1 MGDLKPLG
9 SEKLQ
14 GQEKIKRIIEIS
26 RYNETK
32 PTNINETS
40 KSEYGIS
47 LADGNEYQIVR
58 ERLGYIIKKT
68 ISESETDYIEPMK
81 NRKYYSSYG
90 QALKR
95 LNLITKEVNRLTE
108 NEEGTSLFGEQKK
121 FVLRTPK
128 PSEPEAEPMP
138 APAPPAEP
146 PAVPTPE
153 LPASP
158 ESTPPSPEGGD
169 EGMPDMESLGGEDEG
184 MPDMGDE
191 EGGEEMGGKEEE
203 EIVTFKSIQ
212 KLTGKLTQKMRE
224 FENEKGLTSENIKY
238 VINMVLSAVDL
249 GNLSEEDKEDI
260 MSKFEGEE
268 EMDMED
274 MGMDDMGM
282 EEPSGMEGEDMG
294 MESEPTPAEETE
306 GYGSIFDSIFGESKV
321 DKVISKY
328 FHITPEEKK
337 KIQESKKE
345 KESINKSIANRKMKE
360 VKTFTETIEQEF
372 ASEKFLQ
379 ENSNFVFVG
388 KTNKKNLV
396 FENKDKQIK
405 ISPEGNIL

>member
-1 MGDLKPLG
+1 MGDLKPIG

-14 GQEKIKRIIEIS
+14 GQEKLKRIIEIS

-68 ISESETDYIEPMK
+68 ISESEADYIEPMK

-121 FVLRTPK
+121 FTLKLPK
-128 PSEPEAEPMP
+128 MAEPEAEPMP

-158 ESTPPSPEGGD
+158 DAVPPAP
-169 EGMPDMESLGGEDEG
+169 
-184 MPDMGDE
+184 E
-191 EGGEEMGGKEEE
+191 EGGMEGMGAEEGGMDDMGTEEGGMEDMGGEEPSGAEEE
-203 EIVTFKSIQ
+203 TVTFKMIQ

-268 EMDMED
+268 ED
-274 MGMDDMGM
+274 MG
-282 EEPSGMEGEDMG
+282 GEDMG
-294 MESEPTPAEETE
+294 MEDMGMEDMGTEEGGMEEIPAETQESHH
-306 GYGSIFDSIFGESKV
+306 GSIFDSIFGESKV

-328 FHITPEEKK
+328 FYITKEEKK
-337 KIQESKKE
+337 KLQENTKQRQ
-345 KESINKSIANRKMKE
+345 ILNKQNTKVKMKE
-360 VKTFTETIEQEF
+360 VKTFTETIEQEL

-388 KTNKKNLV
+388 KTNKNNLV
-396 FENKDKQIK
+396 FENKNKQIK
-405 ISPEGNIL
+405 ISPEGTIL